1 MSQTHWVFENRCR
14 RKRRMFIEWKRWYVL
29 LLREIWTQE
38 EALSVIHNIIS
49 VLGGIGIPE
58 KKNNVF
64 VAKNFSRNQNIVWMS
79 PGIKNSW
86 NWVLNVILF
95 AYVYQSYIRTR
106 KKFVILIIETSKTK
120 SNLKVIWKSMLQ
132 DIR

>member
-1 MSQTHWVFENRCR
+1 MTSQGPVLRQQLNLLRNLNLDEKCANSIHVTHTHWVFENL
-14 RKRRMFIEWKRWYVL
+14 KVSEED
-29 LLREIWTQE
+29 LREILTQE

-79 PGIKNSW
+79 PGIKNS
-86 NWVLNVILF
+86 
-95 AYVYQSYIRTR
+95 
-106 KKFVILIIETSKTK
+106 
-120 SNLKVIWKSMLQ
+120 
-132 DIR
+132 